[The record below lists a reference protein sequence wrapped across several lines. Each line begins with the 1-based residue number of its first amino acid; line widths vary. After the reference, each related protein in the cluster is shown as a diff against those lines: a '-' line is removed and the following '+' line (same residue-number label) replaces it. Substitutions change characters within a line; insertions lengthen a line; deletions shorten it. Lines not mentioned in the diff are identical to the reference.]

1 MIRQNKNIQKLKVLY
16 EEAKKSREVNPTTKL
31 QDFNNSNVSNDS
43 MDDKNEISFS
53 YIKSDL
59 IKTGAFILFAAL
71 IVFLSYVSLNNDSFT
86 SSVLEKLPFLQSIKI
101 NK

>member
-16 EEAKKSREVNPTTKL
+16 EEAKKSREDTPINLSK
-31 QDFNNSNVSNDS
+31 NSDSKSTPKDS
-43 MDDKNEISFS
+43 MEHENEISFS

-59 IKTGAFILFAAL
+59 LKTGAFILFASL

-86 SSVLEKLPFLQSIKI
+86 KSVLEKLPFLQSIKI

>member
-16 EEAKKSREVNPTTKL
+16 EEAKKSRDDSPASKIQNLE
-31 QDFNNSNVSNDS
+31 DINVSKDS
-43 MDDKNEISFS
+43 MEDKNEISVS

-59 IKTGAFILFAAL
+59 LKTGAFIVFAAL

-86 SSVLEKLPFLQSIKI
+86 SSVLEKLPFLESIKI

>member
-16 EEAKKSREVNPTTKL
+16 EEAKKSREVNPIKIES
-31 QDFNNSNVSNDS
+31 DSNSSSSSKDS
-43 MDDKNEISFS
+43 MEEKNEISFS

-59 IKTGAFILFAAL
+59 LKTGAFIIFASL

-86 SSVLEKLPFLQSIKI
+86 KSVLEKLPFLQSIKI

>member
-16 EEAKKSREVNPTTKL
+16 EEAKKSREVNPTPKL
-31 QDFNNSNVSNDS
+31 QDFNNTNFSNDS

>member
-16 EEAKKSREVNPTTKL
+16 EEAKKSREVTPTNKVEKEE
-31 QDFNNSNVSNDS
+31 NVGTSSDS
-43 MDDKNEISFS
+43 MNEKNEISFS

-59 IKTGAFILFAAL
+59 LKTGAFILFASL

-86 SSVLEKLPFLQSIKI
+86 KSVLEKLPFLESIKI

>member
-16 EEAKKSREVNPTTKL
+16 EEAKKSRNIEGTV
-31 QDFNNSNVSNDS
+31 VSINEDGKEKQQDS
-43 MDDKNEISFS
+43 MEHENEISFS

-59 IKTGAFILFAAL
+59 IKTGSFILFASL
-71 IVFLSYVSLNNDSFT
+71 IVFLSYISLNNDSFT
-86 SSVLEKLPFLQSIKI
+86 NSVLEKLPFLQSIKI

>member
-31 QDFNNSNVSNDS
+31 QDFNKSNVSNDS